1 MGTILGCSEQEIK
14 TRWRKVIYETI
25 KLDDKVGGFLKYSS
39 DEDNILTIGFRN
51 SLNWTQLKDFLPG
64 RSEFSIEA
72 RWRRLVRPEQE
83 VELSKNK
90 HYIMRDFLKKIVEKR
105 RG

>member
-1 MGTILGCSEQEIK
+1 MATILGCSEQEIK

-64 RSEFSIEA
+64 RSEFSI
-72 RWRRLVRPEQE
+72 
-83 VELSKNK
+83 
-90 HYIMRDFLKKIVEKR
+90 
-105 RG
+105 